1 MTNPPKIPI
10 SHGEIPENPYQ
21 LLKKKKKNIQKTQ
34 QISALQVAG
43 ESAGPARSIPWNW
56 AHSW

>member
-21 LLKKKKKNIQKTQ
+21 LLKKKQKKHPKN
-34 QISALQVAG
+34 
-43 ESAGPARSIPWNW
+43 PADFSPSSRW
-56 AHSW
+56 